1 MPRSIFVNMAVR
13 DLPKSKA
20 FFESLGFHF
29 NPQFTDD
36 NAGCLVIS
44 ETIYAMIMTHE
55 RFRDFLPTKSISDP
69 RQGTQSLLALSCEN
83 RDEVD
88 AFIRKAV
95 AAGGTTYKEPTD
107 HGFMYIHEIQDLDGY
122 VWEFFYMDPSFVQ
135 K

>member
-1 MPRSIFVNMAVR
+1 MPRSIFVNMPVR

-44 ETIYAMIMTHE
+44 DTIYAMIMTHE
-55 RFRDFLPTKSISDP
+55 RFNVFLPTKSICDAK
-69 RQGTQSLLALSCEN
+69 QSTEMLLALSCET
-83 RDEVD
+83 REEVD
-88 AFIRKAV
+88 AFVKKAV
-95 AAGGTTYKEPTD
+95 AAGATTFKAATD
-107 HGFMYIHEIQDLDGY
+107 HGFMYIHEIQDLDGHI
-122 VWEFFYMDPSFVQ
+122 WEFFYMDPSFVQ

>member
-1 MPRSIFVNMAVR
+1 MPRSIFVNMAVK

-36 NAGCLVIS
+36 SAGCLVIS

-55 RFRDFLPTKSISDP
+55 RFKDFTPTKSIVDP
-69 RQGTQSLLALSCEN
+69 RQSSEVLLALSCET

-88 AFIRKAV
+88 ALVKKAV
-95 AAGGTTYKEPTD
+95 AAGATTYKEATD
-107 HGFMYIHEIQDLDGY
+107 HGFMYIHEIQDLDGHI
-122 VWEFFYMDPSFVQ
+122 WEFFYMDPTALQ